1 VLNEKTYVKTLSL
14 LLQLPS
20 LMAELVF
27 LVFFILTLKGDAPQ
41 LME

>member
-1 VLNEKTYVKTLSL
+1 LT
-14 LLQLPS
+14 
-20 LMAELVF
+20 AELVF